1 MIKSACVVTLGCK
14 ANQFES
20 AAIEELLLTDGYQLL
35 PFEQGAQLVVINTC
49 TVTSATDT
57 QSRKL
62 VRRARRF
69 NSSCR
74 IIVTGCYAQVQPEKL
89 AELEGVDLVI
99 GNMEKENF
107 LSLISAQGEKIQVS
121 DIAKASHCPN
131 LKIASFFEH
140 SRAFVQIQSGCNAFC
155 SYCIIPFARGRSR
168 SVVQAEVIDQIKALV
183 MNGYNEVV
191 LTGIHIGNY
200 GRDLQAQDGQTITL
214 ATLVKD
220 ILAQTSLNRL
230 RLGSIEP
237 QELSDE
243 LLGLVNRSNRICSH
257 LHIPLQSGSD
267 SVLKRMNRHYSA
279 QNFYNCLHNV
289 YATDPTVSIGIDLI
303 VGFPGETD
311 EEHQQTMA
319 LVQRL
324 PIHYLH
330 VFPYS
335 KRPGTAAEKMKDH
348 IHPSIAKERATQ
360 LRQLGELKKLEYMS
374 HFIGKEVAVVVE
386 NHMDNGRCRGVSGE
400 YLQVA
405 FESEQPLAGQCVTVM
420 IQSIEGETLVG
431 DLLLSS

>member
-1 MIKSACVVTLGCK
+1 LIKSACVVTLGCK

-168 SVVQAEVIDQIKALV
+168 SVVQSEVIDQIKALV
-183 MNGYNEVV
+183 NNGYNEVV

-200 GRDLQAQDGQTITL
+200 GRDLQAQDGETITL

-303 VGFPGETD
+303 VGFPGETE

-335 KRPGTAAEKMKDH
+335 IRPGTAAEKMKDH

-386 NHMDNGRCRGVSGE
+386 NHTDNGRCRGVSGE

-420 IQSIEGETLVG
+420 IQGIEGETLVG

>member
-1 MIKSACVVTLGCK
+1 MIKSVCVVTLGCK

-20 AAIEELLLTDGYQLL
+20 AAIEELLVQDGYQLV
-35 PFEQGAQLVVINTC
+35 PFDQGAQLVVINTC
-49 TVTSATDT
+49 TVTSATDA

-62 VRRARRF
+62 IRRARRF
-69 NSSCR
+69 NSICR
-74 IIVTGCYAQVQPEKL
+74 IVVTGCYAQVQPQKL
-89 AELEGVDLVI
+89 AELPGVDLVI

-107 LSLISAQGEKIQVS
+107 MSLLNGQGTKVQVG

-168 SVVQAEVIDQIKALV
+168 SVAVTEVVDQIKTLIQ
-183 MNGYNEVV
+183 NGYQEVV

-200 GRDLQAQDGQTITL
+200 GRDLEHDGGLPITL
-214 ATLVKD
+214 TSLVKT
-220 ILAQTSLNRL
+220 ILDQTSLHRL

-237 QELSDE
+237 QELTDE
-243 LLGLVNRSNRICSH
+243 LVELVCQSSRVCSH

-267 SVLKRMNRHYSA
+267 TVLKRMNRHYTSEDFYRCL
-279 QNFYNCLHNV
+279 QNI
-289 YATDPTVSIGIDLI
+289 YARSPEISIGIDLI
-303 VGFPGETD
+303 VGFPGET
-311 EEHQQTMA
+311 EAEHQQSID
-319 LVQRL
+319 LIDRL

-348 IHPSIAKERATQ
+348 VDPTIAKDRATQ
-360 LRQLGELKKLEYMS
+360 LRHLGELKKQEYIKR
-374 HFIGKEVAVVVE
+374 FLGKVVEVVVE
-386 NHMDNGRCRGVSGE
+386 NRSEKGRCKGLSDE
-400 YLQVA
+400 YVQVV
-405 FESEQPLAGQCVTVM
+405 FESDQPLAGQCVRVLIGGVDGDGLT
-420 IQSIEGETLVG
+420 GKLV
-431 DLLLSS
+431 

>member
-1 MIKSACVVTLGCK
+1 MIKSVCVVTLGCK

-20 AAIEELLLTDGYQLL
+20 AAIEELLIQDGYQLV

-49 TVTSATDT
+49 TVTSATDA

-69 NSSCR
+69 NPTCR
-74 IIVTGCYAQVQPEKL
+74 IVVTGCYAQVQPQKL
-89 AELEGVDLVI
+89 AELDGVDLVI

-107 LSLISAQGEKIQVS
+107 LSLLNGHGAKVQVGEIAQ
-121 DIAKASHCPN
+121 ASHCPN

-168 SVVQAEVIDQIKALV
+168 SVAVVEVIDQINVLIQ
-183 MNGYNEVV
+183 NGYQEVV

-200 GRDLQAQDGQTITL
+200 GKDLQGEEGVDVSL
-214 ATLVKD
+214 ATLVET
-220 ILAQTSLNRL
+220 ILDQTSLHRL

-243 LLGLVNRSNRICSH
+243 LVDLVCQSSRVCSH

-267 SVLKRMNRHYSA
+267 AVLKRMNRHYTSEDFYRSL
-279 QNFYNCLHNV
+279 QNI
-289 YATDPTVSIGIDLI
+289 YARSPQISIGIDLI
-303 VGFPGETD
+303 VGFPGETT
-311 EEHQQTMA
+311 EEHQQSID
-319 LVQRL
+319 LIDRL

-348 IHPSIAKERATQ
+348 VDSAVAKDRATQ
-360 LRQLGELKKLEYMS
+360 LRHLGELKKQEYIKS
-374 HFIGKEVAVVVE
+374 FDGRSVEVVVE
-386 NHMDNGRCRGVSGE
+386 NSSEKGHCKGLSEE
-400 YLQVA
+400 YVPVV
-405 FESEQPLAGQCVTVM
+405 FESDLSLAGQCVKVLIGGVDGGGLTGKL
-420 IQSIEGETLVG
+420 I
-431 DLLLSS
+431 

>member
-20 AAIEELLLTDGYQLL
+20 AAIEELLIQDGYHLA
-35 PFEQGAQLVVINTC
+35 PFEQGAHLVVINTC
-49 TVTSATDT
+49 TVTSATDA

-69 NSSCR
+69 NPACR
-74 IIVTGCYAQVQPEKL
+74 IVATGCYAQVQPQKL
-89 AELEGVDLVI
+89 AELPGVDLVI

-107 LSLISAQGEKIQVS
+107 LSLLNGEGAKVQVG
-121 DIAKASHCPN
+121 DIAQASHCPN

-168 SVVQAEVIDQIKALV
+168 SVAVVEVVDQIKTLIK
-183 MNGYNEVV
+183 NGYQEVV

-200 GRDLQAQDGQTITL
+200 GKDLQSECGVDLTL
-214 ATLVKD
+214 TSLVKT
-220 ILAQTSLNRL
+220 ILDQTSLHRL

-243 LLGLVNRSNRICSH
+243 LVELVCQSKRVCSH

-267 SVLKRMNRHYSA
+267 TVLTRMNRHYTGQDFYRCL
-279 QNFYNCLHNV
+279 QNIYERS
-289 YATDPTVSIGIDLI
+289 PEISIGIDLI

-311 EEHQQTMA
+311 EEHQQSIE
-319 LVQRL
+319 LIDRL

-348 IHPSIAKERATQ
+348 IDPSIAKDRATQ
-360 LRQLGELKKLEYMS
+360 LRHLGELKKQHYIKRFLDKVVE
-374 HFIGKEVAVVVE
+374 VVVE
-386 NHMDNGRCRGVSGE
+386 NSTGGVRCKGLSDEYVS
-400 YLQVA
+400 VS
-405 FESEQPLAGQCVTVM
+405 FKSELPLAGKCVKVL
-420 IQSIEGETLVG
+420 IGGVDG
-431 DLLLSS
+431 DGLTGKHV